1 MSSVKKKATKNM
13 LRKTVRKKCAIFKK
27 WLEKTAHEKN
37 TVYKKQ
43 HAPKKTIKN
52 TIYKKNQIE
61 KNHIQREK
69 KLFSKKGSKKRFKKT
84 V

>member
-1 MSSVKKKATKNM
+1 M
-13 LRKTVRKKCAIFKK
+13 LRKTVRKKCAILKK

-43 HAPKKTIKN
+43 DAPKKTIKN

-69 KLFSKKGSKKRFKKT
+69 KLLFLKKVQENRLTQHEKKEPPFLKQG
-84 V
+84 